1 MMFHSRKRARLNNN
15 NRKILKCSSDT
26 EVDSPVW
33 TNDERCEK
41 NYKVKIIII
50 IKKIKRFSQLFNL
63 NQICLC
69 FF

>member
-1 MMFHSRKRARLNNN
+1 MFHSRKRARLNNN

-41 NYKVKIIII
+41 NYKVEIIII
-50 IKKIKRFSQLFNL
+50 IKK
-63 NQICLC
+63 
-69 FF
+69 